1 MDKLVLYTYLY
12 EEAKKNKD
20 AEGAHK
26 YRSNVSNTR
35 ARLRYLE
42 KYGE

>member
-1 MDKLVLYTYLY
+1 MDKLEIYTALY

-26 YRSNVSNTR
+26 YRSNVYNTR